1 MLGDCAPDP
10 FRARNPLALAQPV
23 QRLELGRRKV
33 YDGPHGVIISRYQ
46 MMRNCHGTLM
56 AGRTVQFQ
64 IDFVDLHIRLRGQ
77 PAAVGFEPGFGCGAG
92 FGIGLPSGTGAGL
105 LGGA

>member
-1 MLGDCAPDP
+1 VLGDRAPYS
-10 FRARNPLALAQPV
+10 FRARNPVALAQSV
-23 QRLELGRRKV
+23 QRFELIGRKV
-33 YDGPHGVIISRYQ
+33 YNRPHDVIISRYQ
-46 MMRNCHGTLM
+46 MMLKLVSMTIQLDPWQPKPD
-56 AGRTVQFQ
+56 TV
-64 IDFVDLHIRLRGQ
+64 VANAVQ